1 MGTGESGI
9 NREEYL
15 LRQQRKWEYY
25 QKREEDLKREED
37 RKRDKDL
44 KEGERGSKDGGGS
57 K

>member
-1 MGTGESGI
+1 MGSK
-9 NREEYL
+9 YL
-15 LRQQRKWEYY
+15 LRQQRKWEDY